1 MEENKDFVTENS
13 AFEKVENAGKKTADK
28 PQNDTREN
36 KSTVKKSAVKN
47 GKNEKK
53 DKEVKKTPKEKREE
67 KAKAKLA
74 AKEAKAQRKAEKKKK
89 AEKMKKAKAAAMDA
103 DDAAEDE
110 AADGGSP
117 EDIAARIAGDRVQ
130 FQADILAVARAE
142 AGEDEDG
149 NVIDAPAD
157 AAADD
162 DAAEQ
167 EDAE

>member
-1 MEENKDFVTENS
+1 MSDMLEGYVPTGHRVFR
-13 AFEKVENAGKKTADK
+13 GKKRIESEWMPTEMK
-28 PQNDTREN
+28 PFVVRQPGDEDDATDDER
-36 KSTVKKSAVKN
+36 
-47 GKNEKK
+47 
-53 DKEVKKTPKEKREE
+53 
-67 KAKAKLA
+67 
-74 AKEAKAQRKAEKKKK
+74 
-89 AEKMKKAKAAAMDA
+89 KAKAAAMDA

-157 AAADD
+157 EAADD
-162 DAAEQ
+162 DAMAEQ

>member
-1 MEENKDFVTENS
+1 MSDMLEGYVPTGHRVFR
-13 AFEKVENAGKKTADK
+13 GKKRIESEWMPTEMK
-28 PQNDTREN
+28 PFVVRQPGDEDDATDDE
-36 KSTVKKSAVKN
+36 
-47 GKNEKK
+47 
-53 DKEVKKTPKEKREE
+53 
-67 KAKAKLA
+67 
-74 AKEAKAQRKAEKKKK
+74 
-89 AEKMKKAKAAAMDA
+89 KKAKAAAMDA

-110 AADGGSP
+110 AVDGGSP

-162 DAAEQ
+162 DAMAEQ

>member
-1 MEENKDFVTENS
+1 MSDMLEGYVPTGHRVFR
-13 AFEKVENAGKKTADK
+13 GKKRIESEWMPTEMK
-28 PQNDTREN
+28 PFVVRQPGDEDAATDD
-36 KSTVKKSAVKN
+36 
-47 GKNEKK
+47 EK
-53 DKEVKKTPKEKREE
+53 
-67 KAKAKLA
+67 
-74 AKEAKAQRKAEKKKK
+74 Q
-89 AEKMKKAKAAAMDA
+89 AKAAAMDA

>member
-1 MEENKDFVTENS
+1 MSDMLEGYVPTGHRVFR
-13 AFEKVENAGKKTADK
+13 GKKRIESEWMPTEMK
-28 PQNDTREN
+28 PFVVRQPGDEDDATDDE
-36 KSTVKKSAVKN
+36 
-47 GKNEKK
+47 
-53 DKEVKKTPKEKREE
+53 
-67 KAKAKLA
+67 
-74 AKEAKAQRKAEKKKK
+74 
-89 AEKMKKAKAAAMDA
+89 KKAKAAAMDA

-117 EDIAARIAGDRVQ
+117 EDIAERIAGDRVQ

-162 DAAEQ
+162 DAAEL
-167 EDAE
+167 EVAE

>member
-1 MEENKDFVTENS
+1 MSDMLEGYVPTGHRVFR
-13 AFEKVENAGKKTADK
+13 GKKRIESEWMPTEMK
-28 PQNDTREN
+28 PFVVRQPGDEDDATDDE
-36 KSTVKKSAVKN
+36 
-47 GKNEKK
+47 
-53 DKEVKKTPKEKREE
+53 
-67 KAKAKLA
+67 
-74 AKEAKAQRKAEKKKK
+74 
-89 AEKMKKAKAAAMDA
+89 KKAKAAAMDA

>member
-1 MEENKDFVTENS
+1 MSDMQEGYVPTGHRVFR
-13 AFEKVENAGKKTADK
+13 GKKRIESEWMPTEMK
-28 PQNDTREN
+28 PFVVRQPGDEDDATDDER
-36 KSTVKKSAVKN
+36 
-47 GKNEKK
+47 
-53 DKEVKKTPKEKREE
+53 
-67 KAKAKLA
+67 
-74 AKEAKAQRKAEKKKK
+74 
-89 AEKMKKAKAAAMDA
+89 KAKAAAMDA

>member
-1 MEENKDFVTENS
+1 MSDMLEGYVPTGHRVFR
-13 AFEKVENAGKKTADK
+13 GKKRIESEWMPTEMK
-28 PQNDTREN
+28 PFVVRQPGDEDDATDDE
-36 KSTVKKSAVKN
+36 
-47 GKNEKK
+47 
-53 DKEVKKTPKEKREE
+53 
-67 KAKAKLA
+67 
-74 AKEAKAQRKAEKKKK
+74 
-89 AEKMKKAKAAAMDA
+89 KKAKAAAMDA

-157 AAADD
+157 EAADD
-162 DAAEQ
+162 DAMAEQ

>member
-1 MEENKDFVTENS
+1 MSDMLEGYVPTGHRVFR
-13 AFEKVENAGKKTADK
+13 GKKRIESEWMPTEMK
-28 PQNDTREN
+28 PFVVRQPGDEDDATDDE
-36 KSTVKKSAVKN
+36 
-47 GKNEKK
+47 
-53 DKEVKKTPKEKREE
+53 
-67 KAKAKLA
+67 
-74 AKEAKAQRKAEKKKK
+74 
-89 AEKMKKAKAAAMDA
+89 KKAKAAAMDA

-157 AAADD
+157 DAADD
-162 DAAEQ
+162 DAMAEQ

>member
-1 MEENKDFVTENS
+1 MSDMLEGYVPTGRRVFR
-13 AFEKVENAGKKTADK
+13 GKKRIESEWMPTEMK
-28 PQNDTREN
+28 PFVVRQPGDEDDATDDE
-36 KSTVKKSAVKN
+36 
-47 GKNEKK
+47 
-53 DKEVKKTPKEKREE
+53 
-67 KAKAKLA
+67 
-74 AKEAKAQRKAEKKKK
+74 
-89 AEKMKKAKAAAMDA
+89 KKAKAAAMDA

>member
-1 MEENKDFVTENS
+1 MSDMLEGYVPTGHRVFR
-13 AFEKVENAGKKTADK
+13 GKKRIESEWMPTEMKPFVVRQPGDEDDAAD
-28 PQNDTREN
+28 DE
-36 KSTVKKSAVKN
+36 
-47 GKNEKK
+47 
-53 DKEVKKTPKEKREE
+53 
-67 KAKAKLA
+67 
-74 AKEAKAQRKAEKKKK
+74 
-89 AEKMKKAKAAAMDA
+89 KKAKAVAVDA